1 MIDKRIGF
9 RLKQCRERKGI
20 TQEQLA
26 ELVGLS
32 PGYISSIERSE
43 KFPRIDKLIQI
54 LNTLEISADSIFID
68 LLDCADV
75 LKASQ
80 FEKRLSGI
88 SARDRKRILLV
99 LETMLTDAESDN

>member
-1 MIDKRIGF
+1 MIDKRIGV
-9 RLKQCRERKGI
+9 RLKQYRELKGL

-26 ELVGLS
+26 EAVGLS
-32 PGYISSIERSE
+32 PGYISSIERAE

-68 LLDCADV
+68 SLDCADE

-80 FEKRLSGI
+80 LEKRLNGI

-99 LETMLTDAESDN
+99 LETMLTDAENDT